1 MFHKKEIIIEN
12 AVGVFAE
19 RGYYKATTAMVAKAV
34 WSDTALCVSFFENKE
49 ELFKA
54 VIDRAFIRIYDTFAE
69 VNAPADQ
76 LIETMGH
83 AFEQIIQTHRD
94 EVLMVMQAHAISDAG
109 IREHVS
115 KLFNK
120 IFESLTLKF
129 DKGGIPNPKETAAHF
144 IGTGL
149 LITLAEVLNLPQL
162 THGKIIVKKEHLCF
176 FFKRKFID

>member
-1 MFHKKEIIIEN
+1 MVANVAVREDKKEIIIEN

-19 RGYYKATTAMVAKAV
+19 RGYYKATTAMVAKAAGV
-34 WSDTALCVSFFENKE
+34 TQPYVFHFFENKE

-54 VIDRAFIRIYDTFAE
+54 VINRAFGRIYNSFAE
-69 VNAPADQ
+69 VQAPADE

-94 EVLMVMQAHAISDAG
+94 EVLMVMQAHAISEPG
-109 IREHVS
+109 IRDHVS
-115 KLFNK
+115 SLFLR

-129 DKGGIPNPKETAAHF
+129 DKSGIPNAKETAAHF

-162 THGKIIVKKEHLCF
+162 THGKDHC
-176 FFKRKFID
+176 

>member
-1 MFHKKEIIIEN
+1 MVVNVAVREDKKEIIIEN

-19 RGYYKATTAMVAKAV
+19 RGYYKATTAMVAKAAGV
-34 WSDTALCVSFFENKE
+34 TQPYVFHFFENKE

-54 VIDRAFIRIYDTFAE
+54 VIDRAFSRIYDTFAE

-94 EVLMVMQAHAISDAG
+94 EVLMVMQAHAISDPG
-109 IREHVS
+109 IREYVS
-115 KLFNK
+115 SLFLK

-129 DKGGIPNPKETAAHF
+129 NKAGIPNAKETAAHF

-162 THGKIIVKKEHLCF
+162 THGKDHC
-176 FFKRKFID
+176 

>member
-1 MFHKKEIIIEN
+1 MVVNVAVREDKKEIIIEN
-12 AVGVFAE
+12 AVGVFAD
-19 RGYYKATTAMVAKAV
+19 RGYYKATTAKVAKAAGV
-34 WSDTALCVSFFENKE
+34 TQPYVFHFFENKE

-54 VIDRAFIRIYDTFAE
+54 VIDRAFSRIYDTFAK

-94 EVLMVMQAHAISDAG
+94 EVLMVMQAHAISDPG

-115 KLFNK
+115 SLFLK

-129 DKGGIPNPKETAAHF
+129 DKAGIPNAKETASHF

-162 THGKIIVKKEHLCF
+162 NHGKNHC
-176 FFKRKFID
+176 

>member
-1 MFHKKEIIIEN
+1 MAVREDKKEIIIEN

-19 RGYYKATTAMVAKAV
+19 RGYYKATTAMVAKAAGV
-34 WSDTALCVSFFENKE
+34 TQPYVFHFFENKE

-54 VIDRAFIRIYDTFAE
+54 VIDRAFGRIYDTFAE
-69 VNAPADQ
+69 VQAPADQ

-83 AFEQIIQTHRD
+83 AFEQIIQTQRD
-94 EVLMVMQAHAISDAG
+94 EVLMVMQAHAISEPG

-115 KLFNK
+115 HLFLK

-129 DKGGIPNPKETAAHF
+129 ENAGIPNAKGTASQF

-149 LITLAEVLNLPQL
+149 LITLAEVLKLPQL
-162 THGKIIVKKEHLCF
+162 TPGHENC
-176 FFKRKFID
+176 

>member
-1 MFHKKEIIIEN
+1 MVANVAGREDKKEIIIDN
-12 AVGVFAE
+12 AVGIFAE
-19 RGYYKATTAMVAKAV
+19 RGYYKATTAMVAKAAGV
-34 WSDTALCVSFFENKE
+34 TQPYVFHFFENKE

-54 VIDRAFIRIYDTFAE
+54 VINRAFGRVYDTFAE
-69 VNAPADQ
+69 VQAPADE

-94 EVLMVMQAHAISDAG
+94 EVLMVMQAHAISEPG

-115 KLFNK
+115 SLFLR

-129 DKGGIPNPKETAAHF
+129 DKAGIPNAKETAAHF

-162 THGKIIVKKEHLCF
+162 THGKDHC
-176 FFKRKFID
+176 

>member
-1 MFHKKEIIIEN
+1 MVANMAVREDKKEIIIEN

-19 RGYYKATTAMVAKAV
+19 RGYYKATTAMVAKAAGV
-34 WSDTALCVSFFENKE
+34 TQPYVFHFFENKE

-54 VIDRAFIRIYDTFAE
+54 VIDRAFSRIYDTFAQ

-94 EVLMVMQAHAISDAG
+94 EVLMVMQAHAISEMG

-115 KLFNK
+115 SMFLK

-129 DKGGIPNPKETAAHF
+129 ENAGIPNAKETASQF

-149 LITLAEVLNLPQL
+149 LITLAEVLKLPQL
-162 THGKIIVKKEHLCF
+162 TAG
-176 FFKRKFID
+176 IDNC

>member
-1 MFHKKEIIIEN
+1 MVEIVAVKEDKKEIIIDN
-12 AVGVFAE
+12 AVGIFAE
-19 RGYYKATTAMVAKAV
+19 RGYYKATTAMVAKAAGV
-34 WSDTALCVSFFENKE
+34 TQPYVFHFFENKE

-54 VIDRAFIRIYDTFAE
+54 VIDRAFGRIDDTFAE
-69 VNAPADQ
+69 VNAPGDQ

-94 EVLMVMQAHAISDAG
+94 EVLMVMQAHAISDSG

-115 KLFNK
+115 RLFLT

-129 DKGGIPNPKETAAHF
+129 ENAGIPNAKETAARF

-162 THGKIIVKKEHLCF
+162 IHGKDHC
-176 FFKRKFID
+176 

>member
-1 MFHKKEIIIEN
+1 MAVREDKKEIIIEN

-19 RGYYKATTAMVAKAV
+19 RGYYKATTAMVAKAAGV
-34 WSDTALCVSFFENKE
+34 TQPYVFHFFENKE

-54 VIDRAFIRIYDTFAE
+54 VINRAFGRIYDTFAE
-69 VNAPADQ
+69 VQAPADE

-94 EVLMVMQAHAISDAG
+94 EVLMVMQAHAISEPG

-115 KLFNK
+115 SLFLR

-129 DKGGIPNPKETAAHF
+129 DKAGIPNAKETAAHF

-162 THGKIIVKKEHLCF
+162 THGKNHC
-176 FFKRKFID
+176 

>member
-1 MFHKKEIIIEN
+1 MAVREDKKEIIIEN

-19 RGYYKATTAMVAKAV
+19 RGYYKATTAMVAKAAGV
-34 WSDTALCVSFFENKE
+34 TQPYVFHFFENKE

-54 VIDRAFIRIYDTFAE
+54 VINRAFGRIYDTFAE
-69 VNAPADQ
+69 VQAPADE
-76 LIETMGH
+76 LIETMGQ

-94 EVLMVMQAHAISDAG
+94 EVLMVMQAHAISEPR

-115 KLFNK
+115 SLFLR

-129 DKGGIPNPKETAAHF
+129 NKAGIPNAKETAAHF

-162 THGKIIVKKEHLCF
+162 THGKDHC
-176 FFKRKFID
+176 

>member
-1 MFHKKEIIIEN
+1 MVANVAVREDKKEIIIEN

-19 RGYYKATTAMVAKAV
+19 RGYYKATTAMVAKAAGV
-34 WSDTALCVSFFENKE
+34 TQPYVFHFFENKE

-54 VIDRAFIRIYDTFAE
+54 VIDHAFGRIYDTFAE
-69 VNAPADQ
+69 VHAPADQ

-94 EVLMVMQAHAISDAG
+94 EVLMVMQAHAISDSG

-115 KLFNK
+115 KLFQTM
-120 IFESLTLKF
+120 FESLTKKF
-129 DKGGIPNPKETAAHF
+129 ETVGIPNAKETAAHF

-162 THGKIIVKKEHLCF
+162 TPGKDNC
-176 FFKRKFID
+176 